1 MDAFD
6 WSGSFEQTFC
16 STIEPWYSLCIQI
29 VDGIRCFKR
38 MSPQLMRQ
46 RYGQVKQTNKQT
58 SFAFGL
64 LWMSA
69 TARLAHLRVVAHEG
83 HVFVVRRQVVID
95 GVSFIL
101 AIWGR
106 KKKQNTKMINLMCSQ
121 THTLTQTHTQTHRI
135 LFACGLLATDLRRG
149 FGWWAPRTV
158 QSAHCAGGPSPPTS
172 PDTRYLW
179 KKSHKHHVYWLTFYN
194 QAMLGSAAARET

>member
-64 LWMSA
+64 LWISA
-69 TARLAHLRVVAHEG
+69 TARSAHLRVVAHEG

-106 KKKQNTKMINLMCSQ
+106 KKKQHKNDKSDVLAN
-121 THTLTQTHTQTHRI
+121 THTHTNTHRI

-149 FGWWAPRTV
+149 FGQWASRTV
-158 QSAHCAGGPSPPTS
+158 QSARCAGGPSPPTS

-179 KKSHKHHVYWLTFYN
+179 KKSHNHHVYWLTFYN
-194 QAMLGSAAARET
+194 HAMLGSAAARET